1 MGITEKYSKI
11 LLSLVALFDT
21 QSYAYALLWLKKK
34 REWKARSVCHTAG
47 CEDHH
52 PEVGSWVIETLF
64 WKIFFK
70 DSFIR

>member
-34 REWKARSVCHTAG
+34 KGMESEECLSHSRLWRPS
-47 CEDHH
+47 
-52 PEVGSWVIETLF
+52 PGSGILSHRDFVL
-64 WKIFFK
+64 KDFF
-70 DSFIR
+70 